1 MENSAIEIK
10 NLRKTFGELTAV
22 NDLTLDIA
30 SGELFGLLGV
40 NGAGK
45 TTTIRMLSCLTKPD
59 SGEAFLGGKSIITQ
73 SNEVKR
79 IINLSTQETAVAPK
93 LTVKENLEFMAGIYG
108 VDDPKGAVDRVINEL
123 SLNSVLDRRAKTL
136 SGGWQRK
143 VSIAMALVTSP
154 RILFL
159 DEPTLGLD
167 VLARRELWNVI
178 KALRS
183 KMTIILTTHYLDEAE
198 ALCDRIAIM
207 TGGCLRA
214 VGTADELK
222 KLAGK
227 DNFED
232 AFIEI
237 AERSAGKEEA
247 V

>member
-1 MENSAIEIK
+1 MENDSIEIK
-10 NLRKTFGELTAV
+10 NLCKRFGGLTAV
-22 NDLTLDIA
+22 NDLSLEIG

-59 SGEAFLGGKSIITQ
+59 SGDALLGGKSILTD
-73 SNEVKR
+73 SAAVKQM
-79 IINLSTQETAVAPK
+79 INLSTQETAVAPK
-93 LTVKENLEFMAGIYG
+93 LTVRENLEFMAEIYG
-108 VDDPKGAVDRVINEL
+108 VSDPSAAMESVIKEL
-123 SLNSVLDRRAKTL
+123 SLDSVLDRKAKTL

-154 RILFL
+154 KILFL

-167 VLARRELWNVI
+167 VLARRELWTAI
-178 KALRS
+178 RALKS

-198 ALCDRIAIM
+198 ALCDRIAVM

-214 VGTADELK
+214 VGTAQELMA
-222 KLAGK
+222 LAGK

-232 AFIEI
+232 AFVEI
-237 AERSAGKEEA
+237 AEKNGA
-247 V
+247 VSNA

>member
-1 MENSAIEIK
+1 MEDSSVHIK
-10 NLRKTFGELTAV
+10 ELQKTYGSITAV
-22 NDLTLDIA
+22 HGLTLDID

-45 TTTIRMLSCLTKPD
+45 TTTIKMLSCLTKPD
-59 SGEAFLGGKSIITQ
+59 SGDALLGGKSILTQ
-73 SNEVKR
+73 STEVKR

-93 LTVKENLEFMAGIYG
+93 LTVRENLEFMAGIYG
-108 VDDPKGAVDRVINEL
+108 IPDAKAAAERVTEQL
-123 SLNSVLDRRAKTL
+123 SLGSVLDRKAKTL

-167 VLARRELWNVI
+167 VLARRELWGIVRE
-178 KALRS
+178 LRS
-183 KMTIILTTHYLDEAE
+183 HMTVILTTHYLDEAE
-198 ALCDRIAIM
+198 ALCDRIAVM
-207 TGGCLRA
+207 TEGRLRA
-214 VGTADELK
+214 VGTANELK
-222 KLAGK
+222 ALAGK

-237 AERSAGKEEA
+237 AERSGEK
-247 V
+247 